1 MGSCEKP
8 REVLPQT
15 FNQGNLQKCALKNSL
30 GIRVTRVFE
39 KKIAQN
45 VAQQFFCIKIMHN
58 IRCRL

>member
-39 KKIAQN
+39 KKNCPKCSPTIFLYKNNA
-45 VAQQFFCIKIMHN
+45 
-58 IRCRL
+58 